1 MYYFL
6 YNSVIYNANNVE
18 TIKDLKHF
26 IIENFK
32 NLYEKNLILSF
43 NTNKKTIQP
52 KNNDE
57 LIQNILYTLTI
68 KPIDCETHNF

>member
-6 YNSVIYNANNVE
+6 YNSVIYNVNNVE

-32 NLYEKNLILSF
+32 NLYEKNLILSYT
-43 NTNKKTIQP
+43 TNKKTIQP
-52 KNNDE
+52 QNNDS

-68 KPIDCETHNF
+68 TPIDCEIHKF